1 MTMVLLSSTWFIHPD
16 SALKRVFANV
26 ERVETVK
33 VEVDNRIKRVLREHR
48 LPLPSRKVLT
58 FYRGYRGD
66 TLIKTALVDD
76 IKGKHLPITFMVVIS
91 PEGRV
96 IEVEVLAYREEYG
109 YQIGSKR
116 FLRNFKGKGADDPL
130 RPGKDVPNIAGA
142 TISVRSISLGVKR
155 ALVIYR
161 EVFGK

>member
-1 MTMVLLSSTWFIHPD
+1 MILLSSTWFVHPD
-16 SALKRVFANV
+16 SALKRVLSDV
-26 ERVETVK
+26 ERVETVRVK
-33 VEVDNRIKRVLREHR
+33 ADDRIKRVLKKHR
-48 LPLPSRKVLT
+48 LPMPSRKVLI

-96 IEVEVLAYREEYG
+96 MEVEVLAYREEYG
-109 YQIGSKR
+109 YQIGNRR
-116 FLRNFKGKGADDPL
+116 FLKNFRGKGADDPIK
-130 RPGKDVPNIAGA
+130 PGKDVPNIAGA

-155 ALVIYR
+155 ALIIYR
-161 EVFGK
+161 EVFGR